1 MTDSKNS
8 ASEGQESVW
17 DYPRPPRCESSS
29 RRIKVVYGGVTI
41 AESSRSV
48 RVVETSHPPVYYL
61 PPDDVADGVLV
72 PTERISIC
80 EWKGAAR
87 YFHVMA
93 GDFTAEN
100 AAWTYSQPTKAFES
114 IQDYVAF
121 YAHLMDACFVD
132 DERVQ
137 AQLGGFYGG
146 WVTSDIAGPFKGHR
160 EPLVGDKDSP

>member
-1 MTDSKNS
+1 MTAHGHKS
-8 ASEGQESVW
+8 ANEERESVW
-17 DYPRPPRCESSS
+17 DYPRPPRYEPSS
-29 RRIKVVYGGVTI
+29 RRIKVVFGGVTI
-41 AESSRSV
+41 AESSRAV
-48 RVVETSHPPVYYL
+48 RVLETSHPPTYYL
-61 PPDDVADGVLV
+61 PPDDVVDGVLI

-100 AAWTYSQPTKAFES
+100 AAWAYPQPTKEFEP

-137 AQLGGFYGG
+137 AQHGGFYGG
-146 WVTSDIAGPFKGHR
+146 WITSGIDGPFKGPP
-160 EPLVGDKDSP
+160 ETLGW